1 MESGIH
7 VYLGKNLTH
16 TSQSSQS
23 RSVPYDGMPV
33 PPFVE
38 IEGVESYFEGVCP
51 RLYLERTQQK
61 EEMQSGCLQSRSPIN
76 QDQEEKAISNL

>member
-38 IEGVESYFEGVCP
+38 IEGVESYFEGVCLPTSIP
-51 RLYLERTQQK
+51 RENTAER
-61 EEMQSGCLQSRSPIN
+61 R
-76 QDQEEKAISNL
+76 DAIRLFAK